1 MFAELHPMFN
11 PLKSDLLHLSGQPNS
26 QKGSAAKV
34 KDGIISEAKF
44 VGSISVDQYN
54 LNCKKSS
61 SKITNYFYDNEPIII

>member
-11 PLKSDLLHLSGQPNS
+11 PLKSDLLHLSKQPNS

-34 KDGIISEAKF
+34 KYRIISEAKF

-54 LNCKKSS
+54 LN
-61 SKITNYFYDNEPIII
+61 